1 MSRLRTAA
9 PIAIT
14 LAIVFA
20 WLFDPFTLRWWVD
33 AIWLAAV
40 AVWSGTVWTLR
51 TRGAR
56 WQPRNAIPLA
66 ILLVIFCAAWLPFFD
81 NWRWAFT
88 ADSVAWFEVPYNA
101 GRDGIHQSLLS
112 VRGVDDNFT
121 YLHSIVPNA
130 PMLLIEPN
138 MFWHRVGKLMVS
150 VAALASIYLFFALT
164 IGRAWALAVAFAV
177 ATNYVWIWFSYVSYG
192 HVASHVVAFLSL
204 AFATMTWRAPGN
216 PVTWLACGLIG
227 GLSLFF
233 TQTAWAEVAAVGV
246 ALTVGAAR
254 LRRPDLWAIYAVAFL
269 LIALPYGLQWE
280 EVRAMFARNAAG
292 SVPVDAAYWWRIFQ
306 EILVLP
312 LTSVTHDLGV
322 DGGFMRPP
330 LDSLYVAGAVLA
342 LLGVHPRLRRA
353 LRIPAVAPVVLALL
367 LLDAV
372 LMTFTNNAYGN
383 ISTKRAYHLIPY
395 FLFLALLPFMVVQM
409 RARGWWSRGAWAL
422 AAGALAVSVAANV
435 RLIITPPRGIYGF
448 TVFDGLIELR
458 QRFPHQLVTLFTSRG
473 PEFANVVLSPESAV
487 AREYK
492 VTDIVVLEERIDAAG
507 LADACASQALLCYE
521 PEFDEEAF
529 TSMVTP
535 YGSELTR
542 FEFYTAQDMR
552 CFRPLASP
560 SDPR

>member
-1 MSRLRTAA
+1 MRRLGTAA

-14 LAIVFA
+14 LAVIFA
-20 WLFDPFTLRWWVD
+20 WLFDPFTVRWGVD

-40 AVWSGTVWTLR
+40 GVWSGTVWTLR

-56 WQPRNAIPLA
+56 WQPRNALPLA
-66 ILLVIFCAAWLPFFD
+66 ILLVVFCAAWLPFFD

-88 ADSVAWFEVPYNA
+88 GDSVAWFEVPYNA
-101 GRDGIHQSLLS
+101 GRDGVHQSLLS
-112 VRGVDDNFT
+112 VRGVDENFT
-121 YLHSIVPNA
+121 YLHSIAPNVL
-130 PMLLIEPN
+130 MLLIEPN

-150 VAALASIYLFFALT
+150 VAALASIYLFFAMT
-164 IGRAWALAVAFAV
+164 ISRVWALVVVFAV

-192 HVASHVVAFLSL
+192 HVASYVVAFLSL
-204 AFATMTWRAPGN
+204 AFAAMTWRAPEN
-216 PVTWLACGLIG
+216 PVNWLACGLVG

-280 EVRAMFARNAAG
+280 DVSAMFARNAAG
-292 SVPVDAAYWWRIFQ
+292 AEPVDAAYWWRIFQ

-312 LTSVTHDLGV
+312 FTSVTHDLGV
-322 DGGFMRPP
+322 HGGFLRPP
-330 LDSLYVAGAVLA
+330 LDWLYAVGAALA
-342 LLGVHPRLRRA
+342 LLGAVPRLRRT

-367 LLDAV
+367 LFDAV

-395 FLFLALLPFMVVQM
+395 YLCLALLPFMVVQM
-409 RARGWWSRGAWAL
+409 RARGWLSYGAWAL
-422 AAGALAVSVAANV
+422 TAAALAVSVSANA
-435 RLIITPPRGIYGF
+435 RLVVTPPRAMYGF

-458 QRFPHQLVTLFTSRG
+458 QRYPQQLVTLFTSRG
-473 PEFANVVLSPESAV
+473 PEFASAVLSPESVV

-492 VTDIVVLEERIDAAG
+492 VTDTVILEERIDAAG

-529 TSMVTP
+529 TTMVAP
-535 YGSELTR
+535 YGPELVS
-542 FEFYTAQDMR
+542 FEFFNSQDMR
-552 CFRPLASP
+552 CFRPLP
-560 SDPR
+560 SVAGAG

>member
-1 MSRLRTAA
+1 MRRLGTAA
-9 PIAIT
+9 PVAIG
-14 LAIVFA
+14 LAVIFA
-20 WLFDPFTLRWWVD
+20 WLFDPFTLRWGVD

-51 TRGAR
+51 RRGAR

-66 ILLVIFCAAWLPFFD
+66 ILLAVFCAAWLPFFD

-88 ADSVAWFEVPYNA
+88 GDSVAWFEVPYNA

-112 VRGVDDNFT
+112 VRGVDENFT
-121 YLHSIVPNA
+121 YLHSIAPNA
-130 PMLLIEPN
+130 LMVLIEPN

-150 VAALASIYLFFALT
+150 VAGLASIYLFFVLT
-164 IGRAWALAVAFAV
+164 IGRAWALVVIFAV

-192 HVASHVVAFLSL
+192 HVASYVVAFLSL
-204 AFATMTWRAPGN
+204 AFATMTWRAPEN
-216 PVTWLACGLIG
+216 PVNWLACGLIG

-233 TQTAWAEVAAVGV
+233 TQTAWAEVAAVGI

-269 LIALPYGLQWE
+269 LVALPYGMQWE
-280 EVRAMFARNAAG
+280 DVSAMFTRNAAG
-292 SVPVDAAYWWRIFQ
+292 SQPVDAAYWVRIFQ

-312 LTSVTHDLGV
+312 LTSETYDLGV
-322 DGGFMRPP
+322 YRGFLRPP
-330 LDSLYVAGAVLA
+330 LDWLYVAGAGVA

-353 LRIPAVAPVVLALL
+353 LHIPGVAPVVLALL
-367 LLDAV
+367 LFDAV

-395 FLFLALLPFMVVQM
+395 YLFLALLPCMVVQM
-409 RARGWWSRGAWAL
+409 SVRGWVSHGAWAL
-422 AAGALAVSVAANV
+422 TAAALALYVSANA
-435 RLIITPPRGIYGF
+435 RLVITPPQAMYGF

-458 QRFPHQLVTLFTSRG
+458 QRYPQQLVALFTSRG
-473 PEFANVVLSPESAV
+473 PEFANAVLSAESVV

-492 VTDIVVLEERIDAAG
+492 VTDIVVLEPRIDADG

-529 TSMVTP
+529 TNMVAP
-535 YGSELTR
+535 YGPQLSTV
-542 FEFYTAQDMR
+542 EFYNSHDMR
-552 CFRPLASP
+552 CFWPLP
-560 SDPR
+560 SSAGTG